1 MVLLKLRSI
10 FLWHYMH
17 QKLQLHSRI
26 HYQDNLK
33 AYIVAASQT
42 LKNSSDGYT
51 TEQVENCLKDEHS
64 GSPKIL
70 GRVSLTSTILFLVA
84 GQFSVVK
91 TPPSF
96 QY

>member
-1 MVLLKLRSI
+1 MA
-10 FLWHYMH
+10 
-17 QKLQLHSRI
+17 LHAPEITVTFHNSLSG
-26 HYQDNLK
+26 QPQNLH
-33 AYIVAASQT
+33 ICSVT
-42 LKNSSDGYT
+42 NIIKNSSDGYT

-70 GRVSLTSTILFLVA
+70 GRASLTSTILFLVA